1 MKDNNI
7 DDIFNH
13 KSMIETLTEMSNNAK
28 EKHGEIDSSEFKNIP
43 VDDIEFNKDNNYPIG
58 SILELAMSIRD
69 VGLRQPIEVRKS
81 TPQDNTDKKY
91 VLVVGERRLR
101 SVMELRDRAAKA
113 ATEENP
119 NRKEIKKYSVIK
131 ARVLDEDEKK
141 NEYKILKDTN
151 DTARITSLF
160 QKVLS
165 LNPTRG
171 KKYFGDND
179 DEISRKNYI
188 ERKYGYENFN
198 EKWKE
203 YLNGKLQIKWN
214 DTTVNEDIFLRMSA
228 SSENVPERTIED
240 YIGIVKKLSENMKKY
255 LQKVD
260 TLSIPQIKKIADLDY
275 SAQDNVAKKLED
287 GKTFEE
293 AIHGYGIKITRDL
306 KTKKVSSKKEKAKL
320 TPRNA
325 INKTTNSLVKSLR
338 DYKEIIDSIDVKE
351 LNGNQKERI
360 KLIKSIQADIAKL
373 SEMDK

>member
-1 MKDNNI
+1 MKENNL

-13 KSMIETLTEMSNNAK
+13 KSMIETLTEMSNSAK
-28 EKHGEIDSSEFKNIP
+28 EKHGEIDSSEFKNISI
-43 VDDIEFNKDNNYPIG
+43 DDIEFNKDNDYPIG

-69 VGLRQPIEVRKS
+69 VGLRQPIEIRRS

-101 SVMELRDRAAKA
+101 SVMELRDRATKA

-151 DTARITSLF
+151 DTARVTSLF
-160 QKVLS
+160 QKILS
-165 LNPTRG
+165 LNPAKG
-171 KKYFGDND
+171 KSYFGSND
-179 DEISRKNYI
+179 EEISRKNYV
-188 ERKYGYENFN
+188 ERKYGYENFD
-198 EKWKE
+198 EKWKD

-214 DTTVNEDIFLRMSA
+214 DTTANEDILLRVSS
-228 SSENVPERTIED
+228 SSENVPERTIEE
-240 YIGIVKKLSENMKKY
+240 YIKLAKNLSESMKKY

-260 TLSIPQIKKIADLDY
+260 TLSILQIKKIADLDY
-275 SAQDNVAKKLED
+275 SVQDKVAKKLED

-293 AIHGYGIKITRDL
+293 AINGYGIKITREL
-306 KTKKVSSKKEKAKL
+306 KTKKASSKKEKAKL

>member
-1 MKDNNI
+1 MNENNL

-13 KSMIETLTEMSNNAK
+13 KSMIETLTELSNNAK

-58 SILELAMSIRD
+58 SLSDLVMSIRD

-101 SVMELRDRAAKA
+101 SVRELLDRAIKA

-131 ARVLDEDEKK
+131 ARVLDEEEKK
-141 NEYKILKDTN
+141 NENKILKDTN
-151 DTARITSLF
+151 DTARTMSLF

-165 LNPTRG
+165 LNPAKG
-171 KKYFGDND
+171 KKYFGDS
-179 DEISRKNYI
+179 DEDISRRNYV
-188 ERKYGYENFN
+188 ERKYGYENFE
-198 EKWKE
+198 EKWKD
-203 YLNGKLQIKWN
+203 YLNGRLQIKWN
-214 DTTVNEDIFLRMSA
+214 DTTVNEDIFLRMSM

-240 YIGIVKKLSENMKKY
+240 YIGIAKKLSENMKKY

-260 TLSIPQIKKIADLDY
+260 VLTIPQIKKIADLY
-275 SAQDNVAKKLED
+275 YAAQDNVAKKLED

-293 AIHGYGIKITRDL
+293 AINGYGIKITREL
-306 KTKKVSSKKEKAKL
+306 KTKKASSKKEKAKL

-338 DYKEIIDSIDVKE
+338 DYKEIIDSIDIKE

-360 KLIKSIQADIAKL
+360 KLIKSIQADITKL